1 MSLEQQSKG
10 ARRKKGPPPEPELDL
25 GALRRLCATT
35 EEALAGKTEEEL
47 EEHVQRLEGLEG
59 RAREVLGWWERRR
72 EEKVG
77 DKEAFEGVIAN
88 LVRHAKRV
96 RK

>member
-1 MSLEQQSKG
+1 
-10 ARRKKGPPPEPELDL
+10 
-25 GALRRLCATT
+25 LCATT
-35 EEALAGKTEEEL
+35 EEALAGKTEAEL